1 MVKVNIPKS
10 NPDPSFRYKRDQI
23 EIQIHNNNGGIT
35 KLNNID
41 KIADQ
46 LGSPIDHIIKYIQK
60 KSNTGIIKKDGIF
73 LRKTDN
79 VENIEKII
87 EEYILKEVL
96 CPKCN
101 NPEFN
106 INVEKKTTIKTCKAC
121 GEKRE
126 SN

>member
-10 NPDPSFRYKRDQI
+10 NPDPSFRYKREQI

-35 KLNNID
+35 KLVNID
-41 KIADQ
+41 KIAEQ
-46 LGSPIDHIIKYIQK
+46 LYSQPEDLIKFIQK

-73 LRKTDN
+73 LRKTDTVDN
-79 VENIEKII
+79 LENII
-87 EEYILKEVL
+87 EEYIKKEVL

-106 INVEKKTTIKTCKAC
+106 TETTKKSVTKTCKAC
-121 GEKRE
+121 GHSRT
-126 SN
+126 S